1 MAAAGCCWLLLAAAG
16 CCWLLLLLAC
26 LPTCLPACLLACL
39 SSGPGGAVAAGLVIT
54 GKVRGSVAAEPNGR
68 WVIKM
73 LLIRME
79 NKEKLA
85 RKIQRSFF

>member
-1 MAAAGCCWLLLAAAG
+1 MGIQVEAQVKFQPVDGQTLTHVFNDG
-16 CCWLLLLLAC
+16 
-26 LPTCLPACLLACL
+26 
-39 SSGPGGAVAAGLVIT
+39 SSGPGGAVAAGLVIM

>member
-1 MAAAGCCWLLLAAAG
+1 M
-16 CCWLLLLLAC
+16 
-26 LPTCLPACLLACL
+26 
-39 SSGPGGAVAAGLVIT
+39 SSTTDQVARGGAVAAGLVIT